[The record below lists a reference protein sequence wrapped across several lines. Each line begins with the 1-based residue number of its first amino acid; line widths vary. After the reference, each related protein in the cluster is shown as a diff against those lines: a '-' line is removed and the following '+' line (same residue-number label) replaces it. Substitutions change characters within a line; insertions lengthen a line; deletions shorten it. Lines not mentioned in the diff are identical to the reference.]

1 MIKRIIGSDHKTES
15 EDNEHWLT
23 LDTIAQVEVTSEEMA
38 HPIESG
44 LSPNSE
50 SGWEAAQPG
59 PQTVRLLFERPQRIK
74 RVHLEF
80 HEYQSA
86 RTQEFVLRW
95 SSNGGRSYR
104 EIVRQQYN
112 FSPPGTT
119 AEREDYSVDLDGV
132 TNLELTIIPEIGGGP
147 ARATLAQLS
156 LA

>member
-15 EDNEHWLT
+15 QDNEHWLT

-112 FSPPGTT
+112 FSPPDTT

>member
-15 EDNEHWLT
+15 QDNEHWLT

-112 FSPPGTT
+112 FSPPDTT

-147 ARATLAQLS
+147 ARATLAQLR